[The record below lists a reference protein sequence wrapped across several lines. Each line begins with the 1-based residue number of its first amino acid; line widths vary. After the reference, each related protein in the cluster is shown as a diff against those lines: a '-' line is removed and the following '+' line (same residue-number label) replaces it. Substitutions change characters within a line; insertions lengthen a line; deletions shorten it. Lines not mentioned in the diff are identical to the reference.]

1 MRHSDPYTLFPLTDD
16 VMGIGAGTLP
26 NRKHRSRERSKFIA
40 QIACSSFSIGIFT
53 FERPGS
59 EGNWNVAF
67 RLERGDSKSSEGFI
81 GAIVTAIRDAP
92 IWLSCRQTQDAVN
105 SIAFATGRNINFSKA
120 LLTAIMPNGTFLTF
134 NSNVI
139 GEGRFVRDAANI
151 ILCADS
157 KEELAIVTDMRTFNC
172 RGNSEESIFVEFWD
186 EMTRVRH
193 LVCLILYF
201 VRAPDFC
208 IINHLK
214 DY

>member
-1 MRHSDPYTLFPLTDD
+1 MRHCDPYTLFPLTDD
-16 VMGIGAGTLP
+16 VMGIRAGTLP
-26 NRKHRSRERSKFIA
+26 NCKHHSRERSKYIT
-40 QIACSSFSIGIFT
+40 QSACSSFSIGIFT

-81 GAIVTAIRDAP
+81 GAIVTATRDAP
-92 IWLSCRQTQDAVN
+92 NRLSFRQTHDAVN
-105 SIAFATGRNINFSKA
+105 SISFATGHNINFSKA

-134 NSNVI
+134 NSNLI
-139 GEGRFVRDAANI
+139 GEGRFVRAATNI

-157 KEELAIVTDMRTFNC
+157 KEELEIVTDMRKFNC
-172 RGNSEESIFVEFWD
+172 LGNSEESIFAEFWD

-193 LVCLILYF
+193 LVSLILYF
-201 VRAPDFC
+201 VSIPNFY
-208 IINHLK
+208 ILTYLK